1 MYHLLYPL
9 NRFTFCHRV
18 DLVFRVDLRTNSD
31 YFPEPK
37 RLLPAWRWGVKF
49 LDGNNEVSALC
60 TPLLAVWVV
69 RPRLRE
75 DAVIESKEPRH

>member
-1 MYHLLYPL
+1 MYRQFNIQQFYVLPIHFIY
-9 NRFTFCHRV
+9 
-18 DLVFRVDLRTNSD
+18 VFRVDLRTNSD

-75 DAVIESKEPRH
+75 DAVIVSKEPRH